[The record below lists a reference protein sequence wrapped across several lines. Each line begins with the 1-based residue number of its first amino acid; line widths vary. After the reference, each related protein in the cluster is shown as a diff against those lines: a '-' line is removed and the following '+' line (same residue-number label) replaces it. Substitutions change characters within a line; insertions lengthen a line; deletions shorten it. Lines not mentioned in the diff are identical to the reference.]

1 MDKSTTVRSFAKG
14 LRPTRV
20 AFALAAAIAPRLAA
34 RLGERLFLTPPH
46 RRPPRREQEALA
58 RADEFALPFRGGRL
72 RAWRF
77 GEGPTVLLVHGW
89 GGRGGQLASVASAL
103 VENGCSAVT
112 FDGPAHGA
120 SSGRLASVTLFA
132 DAVAAMAERVGA
144 RAAVGHSLGAA
155 ATAVALRNGLDLRA
169 AVLVAPPRGPA
180 GFFERFCDAY
190 DLPPDLRRAAK
201 ARIEERV
208 GAAMENLDLSRTVDH
223 RSTRLL
229 VIHDRSDL
237 EVPWTDGAA
246 IAAAWPGAQLLSTE
260 GLGHRR
266 ILRDETT
273 LTQATA
279 FVLEHLARCSC
290 GRLVSNEVERR
301 PICSGCALE
310 RELFDRS
317 SRWVQEAPAL
327 ERVDSPET
335 GR

>member
-1 MDKSTTVRSFAKG
+1 MDKSTTVRSHAKD

-20 AFALAAAIAPRLAA
+20 ALAVAAAIAPRLAA
-34 RLGERLFLTPPH
+34 RLGECLFLTPPH
-46 RRPPRREQEALA
+46 RRSSRREREALA

-77 GEGPTVLLVHGW
+77 GEGPAVLLVHGW
-89 GGRGGQLASVASAL
+89 GGRGGQLASLASAL
-103 VENGCSAVT
+103 VENGCSAVA

-132 DAVAAMAERVGA
+132 EAVVAMAERVGA

-180 GFFERFCDAY
+180 DYFERFCNAF
-190 DLPPDLRRAAK
+190 DLPPGLRQAAK
-201 ARIEERV
+201 ARIEGRL
-208 GAAMENLDLSRTVDH
+208 GATMETLDLSRTVDPG
-223 RSTRLL
+223 STHML

-237 EVPWTDGAA
+237 EVPWNDGAA
-246 IAAAWPGAQLLSTE
+246 IAAAWPGARLLSTE
-260 GLGHRR
+260 GLGHRQV
-266 ILRDETT
+266 LRDETT
-273 LTQATA
+273 MNQATA

-290 GRLVSNEVERR
+290 GRLLSGGLE
-301 PICSGCALE
+301 PKAICSGCALE

-317 SRWVQEAPAL
+317 SRWVQGGHWPKAL
-327 ERVDSPET
+327 PTRRPS
-335 GR
+335 